1 MTTLPPPNIFNSGG
15 PSDSPPDEAAT
26 PTGLQASGVAA
37 DIQSSCGGVEGHAL
51 SFTLAPKVSTD
62 ADVMVHPAG
71 IKPGPQDAIS
81 LSELIDRGFDVEA
94 FMLAIEP
101 PPLFLQRVG

>member
-1 MTTLPPPNIFNSGG
+1 MTTLPPSPFTDSGV

-37 DIQSSCGGVEGHAL
+37 E
-51 SFTLAPKVSTD
+51 
-62 ADVMVHPAG
+62 
-71 IKPGPQDAIS
+71 IS